1 MLFIGKY
8 CSDIVNFV
16 SRETAGRREDLF
28 VITRVLVH
36 YGVSMHHT
44 PHTDSAKLHSKLCV
58 CISDV
63 HAVRPEIL

>member
-1 MLFIGKY
+1 M
-8 CSDIVNFV
+8 

-28 VITRVLVH
+28 VITRALVH